1 MRTFEKELENKIIDT
16 SKLLDYGF
24 SFNEDF
30 YLFKRKLSIS
40 PFEMEVRYQDDKLT
54 SLVKDIELNEEYI
67 LVDLINEGNYLLKI
81 KQEYEYFLKDILDK
95 CSVLDAYKNEQTKKV
110 IEYIESKY
118 KSQQEF
124 PWKDELSYSVFRNSK
139 SKKWFALF
147 MIIPRNKLEGKDK
160 SLIEVINLKHD
171 RDDIP
176 NIVNSKTIFNAYH
189 MNKKTWITI
198 PLDMRLDLEE
208 IYKLVDQSYL
218 LNE

>member
-1 MRTFEKELENKIIDT
+1 
-16 SKLLDYGF
+16 
-24 SFNEDF
+24 
-30 YLFKRKLSIS
+30 
-40 PFEMEVRYQDDKLT
+40 
-54 SLVKDIELNEEYI
+54 
-67 LVDLINEGNYLLKI
+67 
-81 KQEYEYFLKDILDK
+81 
-95 CSVLDAYKNEQTKKV
+95 
-110 IEYIESKY
+110 
-118 KSQQEF
+118 
-124 PWKDELSYSVFRNSK
+124 
-139 SKKWFALF
+139 

-176 NIVNSKTIFNAYH
+176 NIVNSKKIFSAYH